1 MYGNNPYIQNYSQ
14 QSLNDKID
22 NEIARLQQ
30 MKNHNITQPAINQTI
45 QLAPQN
51 IGIKLV
57 NSIEDVKKEF
67 AIADTPFI
75 NIDYSTLWIKNAKG
89 EIRTFNI
96 QEIKPKDEKDLIIED
111 LQKQLNEM
119 KGKMRNE
126 QQYYKTSDEYESK
139 QFDESIKDEKPSNVS
154 NVKPSKPKSR

>member
-1 MYGNNPYIQNYSQ
+1 MYGNPYYNNFNQPMPQQLSQ
-14 QSLNDKID
+14 QPTP
-22 NEIARLQQ
+22 
-30 MKNHNITQPAINQTI
+30 ITQNF
-45 QLAPQN
+45 QLSPTHT
-51 IGIKLV
+51 GLRYV
-57 NSIEDVKKEF
+57 NSADDVRKDLVYYE
-67 AIADTPFI
+67 TPYFSK
-75 NIDYSTLWIKNAKG
+75 DMRFMWIKNVKG

-96 QEIKPKDEKDLIIED
+96 EEIKPKDEKDLIIED

-154 NVKPSKPKSR
+154 NVKSSKPKSR